1 MKRQAILD
9 TAARLFAERGYAQ
22 TPISLLAAEA
32 GVAEGTIF
40 RHFRS
45 KDEIFLELLRNL
57 REKITEDVY
66 QYLEVQS
73 PETGLEKILASIK
86 ACYVFVRKNQSNF
99 ALILRD
105 APGCYGERDKQAF
118 EHSRVIYQLLYDYFR
133 EGIEQGQAEGG
144 IRAEL
149 HPGDTACILAAGL
162 VGILRVVHLDFLTP
176 SDDMLKHFVQ
186 CTKAMLKAPRP
197 EALPR

>member
-66 QYLEVQS
+66 QYLEV
-73 PETGLEKILASIK
+73 
-86 ACYVFVRKNQSNF
+86 
-99 ALILRD
+99 
-105 APGCYGERDKQAF
+105 
-118 EHSRVIYQLLYDYFR
+118 
-133 EGIEQGQAEGG
+133 
-144 IRAEL
+144 
-149 HPGDTACILAAGL
+149 
-162 VGILRVVHLDFLTP
+162 
-176 SDDMLKHFVQ
+176 
-186 CTKAMLKAPRP
+186 
-197 EALPR
+197 